1 MPFAHAQYVL
11 NGIGIKADKPR
22 ANGMKSRL
30 NARTKM
36 AKGKNVLTTGD
47 VAKICNVAPRTV
59 SKWFD
64 SGQLKGYRIPGSKD
78 RRIPVNELIRFMKQN
93 NMPVPA
99 LPVGK
104 MRVVIVD
111 GNAESASKL
120 AQTLKAKSDY
130 EVSIAKDTFEAGTAV
145 QRFEPHVLLVNLLSK
160 DIDAAEICRNIRSD
174 EELQTIKIIALV
186 NHLGNGES
194 AALLQKGF
202 DGYVSMPADASDIVR
217 KIEEATAI
225 IY

>member
-1 MPFAHAQYVL
+1 M
-11 NGIGIKADKPR
+11 
-22 ANGMKSRL
+22 
-30 NARTKM
+30 KM

-78 RRIPVNELIRFMKQN
+78 RRIPVHELIRFMKQN
-93 NMPVPA
+93 NMPLPS
-99 LPVGK
+99 LPVGR

-111 GNAESASKL
+111 SNSKTASALAE
-120 AQTLKAKSDY
+120 TLRTRSDY
-130 EVSIAKDTFEAGTAV
+130 EVQVVKSNFETGTV
-145 QRFEPHVLLVNLLSK
+145 IQRFEPHVLLVNLLAT
-160 DIDAAEICRNIRSD
+160 DIDAGEICRNIRAD
-174 EELQTIKIIALV
+174 EELQTIKIIALA
-186 NHLGNGES
+186 NHLAAGETT
-194 AALLQKGF
+194 ALLQKGF
-202 DGYVSMPADASDIVR
+202 DGYVSMPNDASEVIR

>member
-1 MPFAHAQYVL
+1 
-11 NGIGIKADKPR
+11 
-22 ANGMKSRL
+22 
-30 NARTKM
+30 M

-64 SGQLKGYRIPGSKD
+64 TGQLKGYRIPGSKD
-78 RRIPVNELIRFMKQN
+78 RRIPVSELVRFMKAN
-93 NMPVPA
+93 NMPSPT

-104 MRVVIVD
+104 IRVLIV
-111 GNAESASKL
+111 NSNESAASAL
-120 AQTLKAKSDY
+120 ADSLRTEADY
-130 EVSIAKDTFEAGTAV
+130 EVRTAV
-145 QRFEPHVLLVNLLSK
+145 SNFETGTIAQKFTPHVLLINLLAEG
-160 DIDAAEICRNIRSD
+160 IDAASICRSIRNN
-174 EELQTIKIIALV
+174 EELQTIKIIAIANRLSDS
-186 NHLGNGES
+186 ES

-202 DGYVSMPADASDIVR
+202 DASISNSHDTDEIIK

>member
-1 MPFAHAQYVL
+1 VQQDSKTL
-11 NGIGIKADKPR
+11 LKENI
-22 ANGMKSRL
+22 
-30 NARTKM
+30 KM

-47 VAKICNVAPRTV
+47 VARICNVAPRTV

-78 RRIPVNELIRFMKQN
+78 RRIPVNELIRFMKIN

-111 GNAESASKL
+111 SNPESASKL
-120 AQTLKAKSDY
+120 AESLKAKSDY
-130 EVSIAKDTFEAGTAV
+130 EVSIAKNNFETGTAV
-145 QRFEPHVLLVNLLSK
+145 QRLEPHVLLVNLLAR
-160 DIDAAEICRNIRSD
+160 DIDAEQICRYIRSD
-174 EELQTIKIIALV
+174 EELQTIRIIALV
-186 NHLGNGES
+186 NHLGNGEA

-202 DGYVSMPADASDIVR
+202 DGYVSMPADTSDVVR
-217 KIEEATAI
+217 KIEETTAI

>member
-1 MPFAHAQYVL
+1 
-11 NGIGIKADKPR
+11 
-22 ANGMKSRL
+22 
-30 NARTKM
+30 M

-64 SGQLKGYRIPGSKD
+64 TGQLKGYRIPGSKD
-78 RRIPVNELIRFMKQN
+78 RRIPVNELVRFMKAN
-93 NMPVPA
+93 NMPAPR

-104 MRVVIVD
+104 IRVLIVNSD
-111 GNAESASKL
+111 ESAASAL
-120 AQTLKAKSDY
+120 ADTLQTKADY
-130 EVSIAKDTFEAGTAV
+130 EVQTAGSNFETGTIAQKFA
-145 QRFEPHVLLVNLLSK
+145 PHVLLVSLLAEG
-160 DIDAAEICRNIRSD
+160 IDAAGICKSIRTNED
-174 EELQTIKIIALV
+174 LQTIKIIAIANRLSES
-186 NHLGNGES
+186 ES

-202 DGYVSMPADASDIVR
+202 DGSISNSDDTDEIIK